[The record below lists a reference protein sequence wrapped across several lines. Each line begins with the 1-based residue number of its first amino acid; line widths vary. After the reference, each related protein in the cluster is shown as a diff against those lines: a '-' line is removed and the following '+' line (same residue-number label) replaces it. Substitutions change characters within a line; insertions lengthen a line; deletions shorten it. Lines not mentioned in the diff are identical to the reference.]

1 MSFRSTLS
9 PIDLESIGKSWVQ
22 SNRGRFLFAGLPKCL
37 ALGFAEGRTTTT
49 YKLPK
54 LDNTLAKGVG
64 MVDWQPGD
72 APTTERELGSIDA
85 TFTPR
90 YKRTQRINRPTK
102 RNARHVLN
110 DLENNIV
117 PIQMGLA
124 YQQIEAEVVALLAN
138 ASVYGTA
145 KTFGGTGA
153 LDTFASDQTPD
164 YDINENL
171 MPMVKW
177 RGLGLSLECVMS
189 THVMTVLARHP
200 VYSGAG
206 TGSAIAATLPRDE
219 FERRFRAAHPQVD
232 ALHIVD
238 TVIDT
243 ARAGQTSAP
252 RINGNTLLWFGLLD
266 RRGSYD
272 LREDGSQDAPDG
284 ALMIAMSRE
293 PEVAVWETPGSE
305 VESFAGQA
313 EYAIYFPRA
322 SDASASDFAHFYGA
336 SEIFTTNPT

>member
-1 MSFRSTLS
+1 MSFRDNLTAV
-9 PIDLESIGKSWVQ
+9 DLTSIGQSWVQ
-22 SNRGRFLFAGLPKCL
+22 SSRGRFLWSKLPTCL
-37 ALGFAEGRTTTT
+37 AVGFREGRTSTT
-49 YKLPK
+49 YPLPK
-54 LDNTLAKGVG
+54 LDNSLAKGVG

-72 APTTERELGSIDA
+72 ANPTTRILGSIDA

-90 YKRTQRINRPTK
+90 GKRSQVINRPTK
-102 RNARHVLN
+102 RKAAHILR
-110 DLENNIV
+110 DLETNVV
-117 PIQMGLA
+117 PLQMSFA
-124 YQQIEAEVVALLAN
+124 YQQIEAEVVARMAN
-138 ASVYGTA
+138 ATIYGTA

-177 RGLGLSLECVMS
+177 KSLGLTLTCVMS

-206 TGSAIAATLPRDE
+206 TGSAIAATLPRAE
-219 FERRFRAAHPQVD
+219 FEKRFLAAHPQID
-232 ALHIVD
+232 ELHIVD

-284 ALMIAMSRE
+284 ALMIAMSHE
-293 PEVAVWETPGSE
+293 PEVVTWETPGSE
-305 VESFAGQA
+305 VESFASQA
-313 EYAIYFPRA
+313 EFAVYFPRA
-322 SDASASDFAHFYGA
+322 NDANAADFAHFYGA
-336 SEIFTTNPT
+336 SEIFTTDPT

>member
-1 MSFRSTLS
+1 MSFRDNLS
-9 PIDLESIGKSWVQ
+9 PVDLTSIGRSWVQ
-22 SNRGRFLFAGLPKCL
+22 SNKGRFLWSKLPTCMAK
-37 ALGFAEGRTTTT
+37 GYREGRTSTT
-49 YKLPK
+49 YQLPK

-64 MVDWQPGD
+64 MSDWQPGD
-72 APTTERELGSIDA
+72 AQTTERKLGSIDA

-90 YKRTQRINRPTK
+90 GKQTQVISRPTK
-102 RNARHVLN
+102 RNGRHILL

-117 PIQMGLA
+117 PIQLGLT
-124 YQQIEAEVVALLAN
+124 YQQIEAEVVALMAN

-153 LDTFASDQTPD
+153 LDTFAADQTPD

-177 RGLGLSLECVMS
+177 RALGLSLECVMS

-200 VYSGAG
+200 VYTGAG

-219 FERRFRAAHPQVD
+219 FEKRFRAAHPQLD

-252 RINGNTLLWFGLLD
+252 RINGNTLLWFGLID

-293 PEVAVWETPGSE
+293 PEVATWEAPGSE
-305 VESFAGQA
+305 VESFAGRA
-313 EYAIYFPRA
+313 EYAIFFPRSA
-322 SDASASDFAHFYGA
+322 DASAADFAHFYGA
-336 SEIFTTNPT
+336 SEIFTSNPT